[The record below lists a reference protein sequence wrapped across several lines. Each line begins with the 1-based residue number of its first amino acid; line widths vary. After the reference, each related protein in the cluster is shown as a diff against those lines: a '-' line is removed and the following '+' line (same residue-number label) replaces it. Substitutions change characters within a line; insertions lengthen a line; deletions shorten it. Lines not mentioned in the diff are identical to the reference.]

1 MTLAA
6 MRDRDAEA
14 KPVSNSADR
23 EPWFL
28 EGRRSVLQR
37 AVLMSLVL
45 GGLGFV
51 AGIGWLVGVMVLINL
66 IPAFDEAMLV
76 VFGGTGCLALGGA
89 VAIPYSRWLSH
100 PPAGTALRVVG
111 LVVCGALLAS
121 LVSSLMVLVESVD
134 SEIMSPDEYSNRWLR
149 IPIEYLLLFGAIWL
163 AWSVAFVRRSWMWP
177 LMAGL
182 SAASILLLPVL
193 IFGMDAS
200 TTHLIG
206 WLPLEVQQIL
216 AIASGVT
223 VGGQFFALLVIP
235 WGIPFWFPPERNP
248 APFSA
253 AQG

>member
-1 MTLAA
+1 M
-6 MRDRDAEA
+6 
-14 KPVSNSADR
+14 SNSAAR

-28 EGRRSVLQR
+28 EGRRSVLLR

-76 VFGGTGCLALGGA
+76 VFGGTGCLALGIA

-121 LVSSLMVLVESVD
+121 LVSSLMVLIESAD
-134 SEIMSPDEYSNRWLR
+134 SKIMSPDEYSNRRLR

-163 AWSVAFVRRSWMWP
+163 AWSVAFVRRSWTWP

-182 SAASILLLPVL
+182 SAVSIFLLPVL
-193 IFGMDAS
+193 ILGMDAS
-200 TTHLIG
+200 SNQLIG

-216 AIASGVT
+216 AITSGVT
-223 VGGQFFALLVIP
+223 VGGQFFALLVVP
-235 WGIPFWFPPERNP
+235 WGIPFWFPPARKS
-248 APFSA
+248 APE
-253 AQG
+253 